1 MDVVERGD
9 TSLKKAAKYWNILMT
24 SFFNHFNGRI
34 RCRKV
39 ELPRCVNKIGG
50 WSNGYLGSKH
60 AKGWIICQPSI
71 VKNEGCKNHPHQ
83 TNPISE

>member
-50 WSNGYLGSKH
+50 
-60 AKGWIICQPSI
+60 
-71 VKNEGCKNHPHQ
+71 
-83 TNPISE
+83 